1 MPIDLTKPAASSSLS
16 SAVIRAQFAEVAA
29 ELALKLDAAS
39 PSFTGDITGVDGGG
53 FVSGI
58 GGSGG
63 FVFVQGNG
71 ATPDKKPQYDWYNYG
86 SVANEH
92 LWMAWADVSSL
103 HFSAVNDSYT
113 VFSDFM
119 TVTRTGATP
128 SVFFP
133 NGLTVGSATLLTTN
147 VALSNAAAAAT
158 ATMTNAPTAG
168 NPTKWISI
176 NDNGTVRRIPAW

>member
-29 ELALKLDAAS
+29 ELALKLDAAN
-39 PSFTGDITGVDGGG
+39 PSFTGDITGADGGG

-58 GGSGG
+58 GGTGG
-63 FVFVQGNG
+63 YVFVQGNG

-103 HFSAVNDSYT
+103 HEADREITLTYGELQLLVEAHVTAAIANMKAEVVMVKIQSQLNPKDS
-113 VFSDFM
+113 
-119 TVTRTGATP
+119 
-128 SVFFP
+128 
-133 NGLTVGSATLLTTN
+133 
-147 VALSNAAAAAT
+147 
-158 ATMTNAPTAG
+158 
-168 NPTKWISI
+168 K
-176 NDNGTVRRIPAW
+176 